1 MVRFLKFA
9 FIPLLITG
17 IAGAQLYKAQNGFT
31 RWKGGGFGMY
41 SEMHYNLNQ
50 IWLNDQLIEKE
61 QLPEELSKSFKRK
74 PSDTHA
80 KLILKELASDIP
92 DAETLQLW
100 RPTFDFESMTYS
112 RKLVYEYQP
121 HAD

>member
-1 MVRFLKFA
+1 MIRFLKFA

-50 IWLNDQLIEKE
+50 IWLNDQLIEQE

-74 PSDTHA
+74 PSDAHA
-80 KLILKELASDIP
+80 NLILKELASDFP
-92 DAETLQLW
+92 DAEKLQLW
-100 RPTFDFESMTYS
+100 RPTFNLESMTYS
-112 RKLVYEYQP
+112 RKLVYEYKP